1 MANLL
6 ILFQANTEA
15 TEQLALAVAVGAVEA
30 EANIRLRRLLL
41 PGAPEIG
48 HKGYGKLQPAD
59 LLWAHTVVVGLE
71 STDPVPPELNP
82 FLEMLRDLP
91 ADLAAGSQKRVWTFH
106 AASLGESSTAA
117 QSLVL
122 AACSAAGIQPLELP
136 QSPLAT
142 PEERIAAMKQAG
154 RHCAQPAN

>member
-6 ILFQANTEA
+6 ILFQADTES
-15 TEQLALAVAVGAVEA
+15 TEQLALAIAVGAVEA

-59 LLWAHTVVVGLE
+59 LLWADTVVVGLE
-71 STDPVPPELNP
+71 STDPAPPELNP
-82 FLEMLRDLP
+82 FLEMLHDLP
-91 ADLAAGSQKRVWTFH
+91 AGSQKRVWTFH
-106 AASLGESSTAA
+106 AAFLGEPPTAA

-122 AACSAAGIQPLELP
+122 AASKAAGIRSLELP
-136 QSPLAT
+136 QSPFAT
-142 PEERIAAMKQAG
+142 PEERLGAMKQAG